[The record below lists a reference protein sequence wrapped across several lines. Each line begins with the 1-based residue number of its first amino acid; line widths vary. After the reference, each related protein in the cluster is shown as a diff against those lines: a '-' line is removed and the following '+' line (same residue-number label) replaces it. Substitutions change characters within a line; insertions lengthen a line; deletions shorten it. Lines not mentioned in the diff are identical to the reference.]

1 MTGPRTLAIEPLTKA
16 GFAPFGVVI
25 ERAGAEI
32 RMINEGTTTRYHALS
47 QVDVAAGGGM
57 PILSIFAGTPRP
69 APIAVSMMERHP
81 LGSQAF
87 MPLSDHDWLVV
98 VAPTNADDSA
108 PDFDGLR
115 CFQVRGD
122 QGVSYAPNV
131 WHHPLLVCQQQD
143 FLIADRAGPDGELA
157 SVNLQEHWEDAPVA
171 VVKL

>member
-47 QVDVAAGGGM
+47 QVDVGAGGGM

-115 CFQVRGD
+115 CFQARGD

-131 WHHPLLVCQQQD
+131 WHHPLLVCKQQD

-171 VVKL
+171 VIKL

>member
-1 MTGPRTLAIEPLTKA
+1 MTGPRSLVIEPLTKA
-16 GFAPFGVVI
+16 SFTPFGVVI
-25 ERAGAEI
+25 ERDGAEI

-47 QVDVAAGGGM
+47 QVDVAAGSGM

-115 CFQVRGD
+115 CFQARGD

-131 WHHPLLVCQQQD
+131 WHHPLLVRQPQD
-143 FLIADRAGPDGELA
+143 FLIADRAGPDGEVDSA
-157 SVNLQEHWEDAPVA
+157 NLQEHWEDPPVA
-171 VVKL
+171 VIKL

>member
-47 QVDVAAGGGM
+47 QVDVVAGGGM